1 MRKLLV
7 LVVLSFTALRGGA
20 SADVW
25 QRSLDPRPDPDPF
38 ELWMAK
44 GDEAAISANSKS
56 ISLQQ
61 IRKDLDV
68 ALEAYRAA
76 AKANPKS
83 GEPHYRLGMM
93 LHSFFFDCDP
103 NSLTAPPPPTCQR
116 NARID
121 DRAREVVEAWDAFEA
136 RAPLDPRVN
145 DILLQRA
152 LLRTKLVMSKPG
164 DKTLLEGALKDYQAL
179 LDRSDG
185 LLKHTAFLVLG
196 NLAETHMMLGQLE
209 QSIDV
214 YKEAVNA
221 GGRTST
227 IYGLAVALDRDER
240 GSQATTL
247 IRDQTFEEFE
257 NFEREF
263 EQGSV
268 FYVPAGEEHYY
279 FALAQEAFGNFD
291 EAIVHW
297 KDYIKSGAHPQ
308 YQPRAKEHLDALL
321 AKKNLRWR
329 APIVRDP
336 LRGM

>member
-1 MRKLLV
+1 MKRVVLAM
-7 LVVLSFTALRGGA
+7 LVVASTVGA
-20 SADVW
+20 RADVW
-25 QRSLDPRPDPDPF
+25 QRSLDPRPDPDF
-38 ELWMAK
+38 YETLMAK

-61 IRKDLDV
+61 IRKDLD
-68 ALEAYRAA
+68 AAIEAYRAA

-83 GEPHYRLGMM
+83 GEPHYRLGM
-93 LHSFFFDCDP
+93 LLQSFFFDCDP
-103 NSLTAPPPPTCQR
+103 NQNTVAPPPPTCQR
-116 NARID
+116 GARLD
-121 DRAREVVEAWDAFEA
+121 DRAREVVEAWDAFEQ

-152 LLRTKLVMSKPG
+152 LLRTKLVLSKPG
-164 DKTLLEGALKDYQAL
+164 DRSLLEGALRDYRAL

-214 YKEAVNA
+214 YKDAIKS

-240 GSQATTL
+240 GSQAMTL
-247 IRDQTFEEFE
+247 IRDQGFKEFEEFE
-257 NFEREF
+257 KEF
-263 EQGSV
+263 DNGLV
-268 FYVPAGEEHYY
+268 FYVPSGEEHYY

-291 EAIVHW
+291 AAIQRW
-297 KDYIKSGAHPQ
+297 KDYLQSGAHPQ

-329 APIVRDP
+329 PPIVRDP